1 MLSPRVPTDSDTAGQ
16 KLSDNVVKLKSEL
29 MTILTAEL
37 NDPNSKDIQGL
48 LATLALLACLRCC
61 LQTCGFRLL
70 S

>member
-1 MLSPRVPTDSDTAGQ
+1 MLSPLVPTASETAGQ

-29 MTILTAEL
+29 MAILTAEL

-48 LATLALLACLRCC
+48 LATLALLACLPCC
-61 LQTCGFRLL
+61 FQAYWFRLL